1 MTIMSYYII
10 KLQSTLWAVT
20 VNPPLGHVWHRPESV
35 EKPSQWFLIPRSLS
49 RVFAYVLVS
58 LVSALTHWSE
68 RSNTIVKW
76 FKVCDLYLPSVLLL
90 FSQNKCLCLAWIP
103 ADHYCI
109 AQKLDQNYDT
119 IRPKM
124 LKDPQWQTQTKG
136 KFKRFVHLQ
145 KRRVPL
151 WHHKSILRGF
161 MRGVKGPACALSI
174 DLLLHLHQN
183 YCWRHY
189 FPIYTKFPKFT
200 LTSNAHSKKWP
211 GHHSMINHYH
221 FKMVRA
227 FSTSPPTVDLSRGS
241 ISSYSIQ
248 ILRHHLWFL
257 LSKVR

>member
-1 MTIMSYYII
+1 M
-10 KLQSTLWAVT
+10 
-20 VNPPLGHVWHRPESV
+20 
-35 EKPSQWFLIPRSLS
+35 
-49 RVFAYVLVS
+49 
-58 LVSALTHWSE
+58 
-68 RSNTIVKW
+68 
-76 FKVCDLYLPSVLLL
+76 LLL
-90 FSQNKCLCLAWIP
+90 FSQNKCLCLAWIL

-151 WHHKSILRGF
+151 WHHKSIFRGF

-174 DLLLHLHQN
+174 DLLLHLRLN

-189 FPIYTKFPKFT
+189 FPIYANFPKFT
-200 LTSNAHSKKWP
+200 LTSNAHFKKWP

-227 FSTSPPTVDLSRGS
+227 FSTSPPTVELSRGEYFILFYS
-241 ISSYSIQ
+241 NFTAPSLISVVQ
-248 ILRHHLWFL
+248 
-257 LSKVR
+257 SKVSPTAVTDCHPSPGGRNRTHQLPNDVPVFWTKKPMPRPIT